1 MFQNPGD
8 DEIRRLL
15 QSVKTIAMVGLSP
28 RPERDSNHVA
38 QYLIDHGY
46 RVIPVNPTA
55 DEILGQKSYAG
66 LDQVPGPVD
75 VVDVFR
81 RPEEVGPIADQ
92 AVAMG
97 AKALWLQLT
106 VVNEPAAERA
116 RSAGLQVVMDRCI
129 KVEHARLIGA

>member
-8 DEIRRLL
+8 DQVRSLL
-15 QSVKTIAMVGLSP
+15 QGAKTIAMVGLSP
-28 RPERDSNHVA
+28 RAERDSHRVA
-38 QYLIDHGY
+38 QYLMDHGY

-55 DEILGQKSYAG
+55 DEILGQKSYPS

-97 AKALWLQLT
+97 AKALWMQLT
-106 VVNEPAAERA
+106 VVNEAAAERA
-116 RSAGLQVVMDRCI
+116 RAAGLQVVMDRCI
-129 KVEHARLIGA
+129 KVEHARLIGG